1 MYGWMGKFY
10 KVDLTKQT
18 WESFSVNPDLYR
30 AFLGGRGLGVKLYTD
45 MVDPSIDPLSP
56 ENPLIFLTGPLTGTS
71 ISTAGRYQVVSKSPL
86 TGTIADSS
94 SGGSFGAV
102 LKAAGIDGMVVIG
115 RAQLPVWLYVTENGV
130 EFHDASD
137 IWGRLTNE
145 TRDHL
150 IAATHKKASV
160 ASIGPAGENGV
171 PFAAIM
177 NDNDRAAGRA
187 GMGTVMGAKNLKAIV
202 AYGERETPIADP
214 EGLKAFMKRLLIL
227 IDKNPVTGKSLQ
239 LLGTSVLVNVINAH
253 GMFPTR
259 NFQRGVFNDAE
270 GVSGEKIAETIL
282 TKKSACWKC
291 PIACGR
297 VTKTRND
304 EGEGPEYESVW
315 GFSAQLG
322 ASDLEAAA
330 RANYACNRLG
340 LDTITTGNTI
350 GCAMELQQIGAWP
363 DGPRWGQVDQLTD
376 WIQDIA
382 YKRGMGADLALGA
395 KKLAEKYEHPD
406 VAMAVKGLELP
417 AYDPR
422 GAQGMALAYAT
433 SNRGGCHMRAYMIAP
448 EILGQPV
455 FMDRYST
462 AGKAKLTALFQ
473 DISAAADSMVLCR
486 FLQFS
491 CGIDTL
497 TDMLKL
503 VTGLDFTSNEVVRI
517 GTRIYTLERWFN
529 QKNGFSRK
537 DDTLPRRFLE
547 EPFTEGASRNRVVKL
562 DEMLNEYYNLRG
574 WDQNGNP
581 TEITLHELGLL

>member
-1 MYGWMGKFY
+1 M
-10 KVDLTKQT
+10 
-18 WESFSVNPDLYR
+18 
-30 AFLGGRGLGVKLYTD
+30 KLYTD

-56 ENPLIFLTGPLTGTS
+56 ENPLISLTEPLTGTS
-71 ISTAGRYQVVSKSPL
+71 ISTASRYHVVSKSPL

-102 LKAAGIDGMVVIG
+102 LKATGIDGMVVIG
-115 RAQLPVWLYVTENGV
+115 RAQHPVWLYVTENGV

-137 IWGRLTNE
+137 IWVRLTNE

-150 IAATHKKASV
+150 IAATYKKASV

-202 AYGERETPIADP
+202 AYGERKTPVADP
-214 EGLKAFMKRLLIL
+214 EALKAFMKRLLIL

-270 GVSGEKIAETIL
+270 GISGEKIAETIL

-340 LDTITTGNTI
+340 LDTITTGNTV

-382 YKRGMGADLALGA
+382 YKRGMGANLALGA
-395 KKLAEKYEHPD
+395 KKLAEKYGRPD

-433 SNRGGCHMRAYMIAP
+433 SNRGECHMRAYMIAP
-448 EILGQPV
+448 KILGQPV

-473 DISAAADSMVLCR
+473 DISAAANSMALCR

-491 CGIDTL
+491 CGIDAL

-517 GTRIYTLERWFN
+517 GTRTLERWFN

-537 DDTLPRRFLE
+537 DDTLPKRLLE

-574 WDQNGNP
+574 WDQNGHP
-581 TEITLHELGLL
+581 TESTLHELLLLQQS